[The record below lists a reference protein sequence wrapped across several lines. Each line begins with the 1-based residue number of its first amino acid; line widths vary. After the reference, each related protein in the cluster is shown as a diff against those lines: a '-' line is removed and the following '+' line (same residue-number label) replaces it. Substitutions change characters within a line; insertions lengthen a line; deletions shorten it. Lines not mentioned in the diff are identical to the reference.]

1 MCFKLRNHADE
12 ILSPGLI
19 QLELME
25 KAVRGTETTNL
36 QEQANDLRQRRYM
49 LCKLCA
55 EGCLEREKMLI
66 AENEL
71 ESELQDIVS
80 KIERI
85 NSFSDDTADEI
96 ETVYRAVNT
105 AAPERLVDLILDYAV
120 VDGKSI
126 TFHLIGG
133 LHFREVL

>member
-1 MCFKLRNHADE
+1 
-12 ILSPGLI
+12 
-19 QLELME
+19 
-25 KAVRGTETTNL
+25 
-36 QEQANDLRQRRYM
+36 M

-105 AAPERLVDLILDYAV
+105 ASPERLVDLILDHAV